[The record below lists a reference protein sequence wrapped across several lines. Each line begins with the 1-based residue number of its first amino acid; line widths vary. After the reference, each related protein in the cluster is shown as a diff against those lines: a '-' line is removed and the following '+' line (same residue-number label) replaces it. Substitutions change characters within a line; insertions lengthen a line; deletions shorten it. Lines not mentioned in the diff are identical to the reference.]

1 MTFRLNLLLTA
12 FLSMVAMAATLLA
25 TADPTPSGKR
35 VEANIPFVPGGGPEQ
50 QLDLYLPAS
59 ADFPTILFVHGGGL
73 TSEDRK
79 DEPYVRL
86 CQTFQSIGFGCAA
99 TSYRLAPGHKWPAQ
113 PEDVAAAF
121 SWLKQNL
128 RSRGGDPHRIFLVGH
143 SSGCLL
149 VAIVSTDP
157 RYLAAQGAKPQ
168 DVAGVVP
175 IGCRLNDVV
184 EVRATPPANYESSWA
199 PPDRIADFMKEEV
212 AFTSLE
218 QRNDAVPAPH
228 VTAALP
234 PTLVL
239 IADSERFFPPV
250 LRDAAEFVG
259 RAQVAGA
266 KADLAILADRKHMST
281 IQKMVSPTD
290 PTVVQIAAFVRAH

>member
-1 MTFRLNLLLTA
+1 M
-12 FLSMVAMAATLLA
+12 
-25 TADPTPSGKR
+25 
-35 VEANIPFVPGGGPEQ
+35 
-50 QLDLYLPAS
+50 
-59 ADFPTILFVHGGGL
+59 
-73 TSEDRK
+73 
-79 DEPYVRL
+79 
-86 CQTFQSIGFGCAA
+86 
-99 TSYRLAPGHKWPAQ
+99 
-113 PEDVAAAF
+113 AAAF
-121 SWLKQNL
+121 GWLEQNL
-128 RSRGGDPHRIFLVGH
+128 RSRGGDPRRIFLVGH

-149 VAIVSTDP
+149 VAIVAADP
-157 RYLAAQGAKPQ
+157 RYLAAQGWKPQ

-199 PPDRIADFMKEEV
+199 PPDRVADFMKEEV

-218 QRNDAVPAPH
+218 QRNDAVPAIH

-239 IADSERFFPPV
+239 IAEDERFFPPV

-266 KADLAILADRKHMST
+266 KADLAILAGRKHMT
-281 IQKMVSPTD
+281 AILKMVSPTD
-290 PTVVQIAAFVRAH
+290 PAVLQISAFIRAH